1 MKDDRTMAASD
12 DDSAWVRQL
21 LLGLGA
27 LAVVSL
33 LVGGIVGA
41 LALGAARITGL
52 DGSSAGGPV
61 EQPSLYMPT
70 GKPTTTPQ
78 SYPDP
83 SGYKPPSPSESAS
96 PDAEPSKTPRSRA
109 ITLQA
114 FPNQVSPGERINLTG
129 VYQRGEGATLQV
141 QRFENGGWADFP
153 VTVSVSGGVFSTYI
167 MTSRTGEARLRVY
180 DKALQK
186 ASNAVRVTIG

>member
-1 MKDDRTMAASD
+1 MAASD
-12 DDSAWVRQL
+12 EDSRWGRQL
-21 LLGLGA
+21 LIGLGA

-33 LVGGIVGA
+33 LVGGVLA
-41 LALGAARITGL
+41 VMALGAAKISGL
-52 DGSSAGGPV
+52 DGSAAGGPV

-70 GKPTTTPQ
+70 GEPTTTPQ

-83 SGYKPPSPSESAS
+83 SYKPPSPTESAS
-96 PDAEPSKTPRSRA
+96 PDAEPSKTEKSRA

-114 FPNQVSPGERINLTG
+114 FPSEVSPGERINLTG

-141 QRFENGGWADFP
+141 QRLENGSWNDFP
-153 VTVSVSGGVFSTYI
+153 VTVSVSGGVFNTYI
-167 MTSRTGEARLRVY
+167 ITSRTGDTRLRVY

-186 ASNAVRVTIG
+186 GSNPVRVRIG

>member
-1 MKDDRTMAASD
+1 MQDDRTMAASD

-41 LALGAARITGL
+41 LALGAARFTGL
-52 DGSSAGGPV
+52 DGSSADGPV

-70 GKPTTTPQ
+70 GEPTTTPQ

-83 SGYKPPSPSESAS
+83 SGYKSPSPTASAS

-114 FPNQVSPGERINLTG
+114 FPSQVSPGERINLTG

-141 QRFENGGWADFP
+141 QRFENGAWADFP

-167 MTSRTGEARLRVY
+167 ITSRTGEARLRVY

-186 ASNAVRVTIG
+186 GSNDVRVTIG

>member
-1 MKDDRTMAASD
+1 MAASD

-33 LVGGIVGA
+33 LVGGIVGV
-41 LALGAARITGL
+41 LALGAARVTGL
-52 DGSSAGGPV
+52 DGSSADGPV

-70 GKPTTTPQ
+70 GEPTTKPQ

-83 SGYKPPSPSESAS
+83 SYKPPSPSESAS

-114 FPNQVSPGERINLTG
+114 FPSQVSPGERINLTG

-141 QRFENGGWADFP
+141 QRFENGAWADFP

-167 MTSRTGEARLRVY
+167 ITSRTGEARLRVY

-186 ASNAVRVTIG
+186 GSNDVRVTIG

>member
-1 MKDDRTMAASD
+1 VIRAAPRA
-12 DDSAWVRQL
+12 SAPT
-21 LLGLGA
+21 
-27 LAVVSL
+27 
-33 LVGGIVGA
+33 IPP
-41 LALGAARITGL
+41 T
-52 DGSSAGGPV
+52 SS
-61 EQPSLYMPT
+61 E
-70 GKPTTTPQ
+70 TTA
-78 SYPDP
+78 SA
-83 SGYKPPSPSESAS
+83 PSPSE
-96 PDAEPSKTPRSRA
+96 RSRA

-114 FPNQVSPGERINLTG
+114 FPAEVGPGERINLTG